1 MKGLTFNAPDS
12 ARNATFAHDAET
24 NTLWVKVDLNGPSFK
39 AKTGNMGDMYAKLHT
54 VFDTESGERIRLGF
68 NCMPVVKKSQVLS
81 ANAALQAKIREL
93 EARLKTK

>member
-1 MKGLTFNAPDS
+1 
-12 ARNATFAHDAET
+12 
-24 NTLWVKVDLNGPSFK
+24 
-39 AKTGNMGDMYAKLHT
+39 MYAKLHT

-93 EARLKTK
+93 EARFKNQVNLTWEPKGSLIIWRFLWVG